1 MHEPAITMSVIL
13 HTLLLDVIRRETP
26 TLSSKFPDLDRKIFG
41 KIVIYPGLPNQ
52 NRNVAILYC
61 YHLGDFQVKSNLPTP
76 MLDDHFCKSTQA
88 KSKGG

>member
-1 MHEPAITMSVIL
+1 MTMSVIL
-13 HTLLLDVIRRETP
+13 HRLLVDVIRRETP

-61 YHLGDFQVKSNLPTP
+61 
-76 MLDDHFCKSTQA
+76 
-88 KSKGG
+88 